1 MDITDIKR
9 RLADNAESVSAHLLP
24 NGRRDG
30 SEWKCGS
37 VNGEAGKSLGVVLK
51 GPKAGTWC
59 DFSSPDDSGDLLD
72 LWCAVK
78 RITLTEALAEA
89 KSWLGVSEPE
99 LHRPK
104 PRQYTRPPKPAGIK
118 APEGR
123 VRDYLTEER
132 NIPAEVIK
140 RYRVAEAGGEIVF
153 PFLLPDG
160 ELAMAKVRA
169 AYDGGKTKPT
179 AADCEPVLFGWHAVP
194 EGARSVVITEGEIDA
209 LSWAAYGY
217 PAMSVPFGG
226 GKGAKQQWIEND
238 FDRLARFER
247 IYISTDMDGPGDE
260 AAAEIIPRLG
270 RHRCFR
276 VSLPR
281 KDANECLVDGIPQQV
296 MDEAIKTAKSSDPE
310 GLKKASEYAD
320 TVVGLFW
327 PTPGQHVGYTT
338 PYGKLH
344 DKLHFRPGE
353 VTIWS
358 GDTGHGK
365 SQILSDCEPHWIK
378 EGSRLC
384 KSSLEMKPAYSLK
397 RSVKQVL
404 DTDRPTEHA
413 IRAALDWLD
422 GGLWLYDQVGKAKVE
437 QLLEI
442 FDYARARYG
451 CDQFIIDS
459 LMRMGVAGDD
469 YNTQEAVIY
478 RLVNWAVENSVHVHI
493 VCHAKKGAKDRG
505 VPESDDIKGAME
517 IGGNAA
523 NIITIWRNRKL
534 EDQIAAARVAQEQGR
549 QSAEATPLS
558 ELEQKPGVIL
568 NVAKQRNGDWEGKI
582 GLWFDQE
589 SYRYQSS
596 YDRQMWSARKYL
608 PEGWNAVE
616 THKEVAE

>member
-1 MDITDIKR
+1 MDITEIKR
-9 RLADNAESVSAHLLP
+9 RLADSAESVSAHLLP

-37 VNGEAGKSLGVVLK
+37 VNGEAGKSLGVVLR
-51 GPKAGTWC
+51 GPKAGVWQ
-59 DFSSPDDSGDLLD
+59 DFASGEGGDLLD

-78 RITLTEALAEA
+78 QTTLADALTEA
-89 KSWLGVSEPE
+89 KSFLGISDPE

-104 PRQYTRPPKPAGIK
+104 PKRYKRPEKPAGIK
-118 APEGR
+118 VPEGR
-123 VRDYLTEER
+123 VRDYLREER
-132 NIPAEVIK
+132 NLPEEVLK
-140 RYRVAEAGGEIVF
+140 RYRIAESNGRIIF

-160 ELAMAKVRA
+160 VLALAKSCEPRK
-169 AYDGGKTKPT
+169 GGDPKPT
-179 AADCEPVLFGWHAVP
+179 AADCEPVLFGWQAVP
-194 EGARSVVITEGEIDA
+194 DDARSVVITEGEIDA

-276 VSLPR
+276 VCLPR
-281 KDANECLVDGIPQQV
+281 KDANECLIDGIPQAV

-320 TVVGLFW
+320 AVVGLFW
-327 PTPGQHVGYTT
+327 PHPGQHVGYTT

-404 DTDRPTEHA
+404 DTDRPTEQA

-596 YDRQMWSARKYL
+596 YDRQMWSARRYL
-608 PEGWNAVE
+608 PDAWNAPE
-616 THKEVAE
+616 THKEAAE